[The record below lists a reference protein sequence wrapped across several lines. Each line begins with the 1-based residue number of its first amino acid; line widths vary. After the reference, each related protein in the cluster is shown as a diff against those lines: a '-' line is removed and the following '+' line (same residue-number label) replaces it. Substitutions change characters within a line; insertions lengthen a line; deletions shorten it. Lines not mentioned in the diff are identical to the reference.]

1 MMRLWRH
8 ILMCVFVGF
17 AFGMYGQS
25 NAADTTQCL
34 KLKEAGNQCVVANQY
49 AEALKFYTQAMQ
61 QAEQSGNRM
70 VYVECV
76 SNVGMVYAAF
86 RDYDRAIFY
95 FDKANRQALSDGYE
109 RMVPITAINLMAAYC
124 AKGEPQR
131 AERFLSMLEQH
142 PVQSAEQQDYYLTFN
157 RGLIASGKKQYQRAV
172 AHLRRSVALAGK
184 ECSPSVW
191 YELGNAF
198 SGWGKADSALLC
210 YRKAVEI
217 AQRSNNYEETSQ
229 AYKALSEIYKQC
241 NLPDS
246 AIKYQT
252 QYINLQD
259 SLFNI
264 NKFNL
269 AKAQLFDYEN
279 TLIDRHIHS
288 LHGWIWLLVGIV
300 IVVVA
305 ILVVIFQLYRQLQAA
320 QRLLVRKNQELIAQN
335 ERSKQLRADY
345 LSTMRE
351 AATQLTEPETNT
363 TAQEP
368 EGDLGESNELPLSQ
382 EQRALLAEQI
392 TQVMDNADAIID
404 PDFNLNR
411 LSKLVN
417 SNTKYV
423 SVIINDTFQKN
434 FKTLLNESRIREV
447 CRRLSDDDH
456 YGQLTIA
463 AIANGVGYNSMNNFI
478 TAFKRIT
485 GMTPSKYRQLALKQG
500 KGE

>member
-1 MMRLWRH
+1 MIRFWRY
-8 ILMCVFVGF
+8 ILVCIFVGL
-17 AFGMYGQS
+17 ASGMNGQS
-25 NAADTTQCL
+25 NAADTAQCL
-34 KLKEAGNQCVVANQY
+34 KLKEAGNRCVEVNQY
-49 AEALKFYTQAMQ
+49 VEALKYYTTAVEQAQ
-61 QAEQSGNRM
+61 LSGNRK
-70 VYVECV
+70 VYAECI
-76 SNVGMVYAAF
+76 SNIGMVYAAF
-86 RDYDRAIFY
+86 RDYERAIFY
-95 FDKANRQALSDGYE
+95 FEKANQQALHDNYE
-109 RMVPITAINLMAAYC
+109 HLVSLTAINLMAAYC
-124 AKGEPQR
+124 SKGDPDH
-131 AERFLSMLEQH
+131 AENYLHMLEQH
-142 PVQSAEQQDYYLTFN
+142 HIAQAEQQEYYLTFN
-157 RGLIASGKKQYQRAV
+157 RGLIASGRRQYRQAV
-172 AHLRRSVALAGK
+172 DCFDRSIAMAGK
-184 ECSPSVW
+184 SASPSLW
-191 YELGNAF
+191 YEMGNAYA
-198 SGWGKADSALLC
+198 GWGKVDSARVC
-210 YRKAVEI
+210 YSRAVEI
-217 AQRSNNYEETSQ
+217 AQQSNNYEETSQ

-269 AKAQLFDYEN
+269 AKAELFDYEN
-279 TLIDRHIHS
+279 NLIDRHIHS

-305 ILVVIFQLYRQLQAA
+305 ILVVIFRLYRQLQAA

-447 CRRLSDDDH
+447 CRRLSDDEH

>member
-1 MMRLWRH
+1 MIQFCRY
-8 ILMCVFVGF
+8 ILVCIFVGL
-17 AFGMYGQS
+17 ALVMNGQPH
-25 NAADTTQCL
+25 AADTAQCL
-34 KLKEAGNQCVVANQY
+34 QLKEAGNQCVVANQY

-61 QAEQSGNRM
+61 LAEQSGNSK

-95 FDKANRQALSDGYE
+95 FEKANRQALHDGYE
-109 RMVPITAINLMAAYC
+109 RMVPITAINQMAAYC
-124 AKGEPQR
+124 AKGEPEK
-131 AERFLSMLEQH
+131 AERYLTMLEQH
-142 PVQSAEQQDYYLTFN
+142 PVQSAEQQDYYVTFN

-172 AHLRRSVALAGK
+172 AHLRRTVTLAGK

-191 YELGNAF
+191 YELGNAY

-210 YRKAVEI
+210 YRQAVDI

-229 AYKALSEIYKQC
+229 AYKALSEIYKQH

-252 QYINLQD
+252 KYINLQD

-279 TLIDRHIHS
+279 MLIDRHIHS
-288 LHGWIWLLVGIV
+288 LQGWIWLLAGIV
-300 IVVVA
+300 
-305 ILVVIFQLYRQLQAA
+305 LVVLAVLFVIVRLYRQVQSA

-335 ERSKQLRADY
+335 ERSKQLRAEY
-345 LSTMRE
+345 LSSLRE
-351 AATQLTEPETNT
+351 STPPLPQPESATAEPAADEET
-363 TAQEP
+363 
-368 EGDLGESNELPLSQ
+368 GDSAELPLSS

-392 TQVMDNADAIID
+392 TQVLDRADVIAD
-404 PDFNLNR
+404 PDFSLSNLAKQVG
-411 LSKLVN
+411 SN
-417 SNTKYV
+417 SKYV
-423 SVIINDTFQKN
+423 SAVINVTFHKN

-447 CRRLSDDDH
+447 CRRLSDDEH

-463 AIANGVGYNSMNNFI
+463 AIATDVGYKSMNNFI
-478 TAFKRIT
+478 TAFKRFT
-485 GMTPSKYRQLALKQG
+485 GMTPSKYRQLALKQS

>member
-1 MMRLWRH
+1 M
-8 ILMCVFVGF
+8 
-17 AFGMYGQS
+17 
-25 NAADTTQCL
+25 
-34 KLKEAGNQCVVANQY
+34 
-49 AEALKFYTQAMQ
+49 
-61 QAEQSGNRM
+61 
-70 VYVECV
+70 
-76 SNVGMVYAAF
+76 
-86 RDYDRAIFY
+86 
-95 FDKANRQALSDGYE
+95 
-109 RMVPITAINLMAAYC
+109 
-124 AKGEPQR
+124 
-131 AERFLSMLEQH
+131 
-142 PVQSAEQQDYYLTFN
+142 
-157 RGLIASGKKQYQRAV
+157 
-172 AHLRRSVALAGK
+172 LAG
-184 ECSPSVW
+184 
-191 YELGNAF
+191 
-198 SGWGKADSALLC
+198 
-210 YRKAVEI
+210 
-217 AQRSNNYEETSQ
+217 
-229 AYKALSEIYKQC
+229 
-241 NLPDS
+241 
-246 AIKYQT
+246 
-252 QYINLQD
+252 
-259 SLFNI
+259 
-264 NKFNL
+264 
-269 AKAQLFDYEN
+269 
-279 TLIDRHIHS
+279 
-288 LHGWIWLLVGIV
+288 IV
-300 IVVVA
+300 LVVVA
-305 ILVVIFQLYRQLQAA
+305 ILIVIIRLYQQLQAA

-447 CRRLSDDDH
+447 CRRLSDDEH

-485 GMTPSKYRQLALKQG
+485 GMTPSKYRQLAIKQH